1 MTLSPFRYE
10 QNGHQPPGE
19 AVCHQWRCN
28 DPQRAWGEGRI
39 CSAHISDFKK
49 SIYNRVPWTSPRFIG
64 AAPSSQNDCDGI
76 PHARAGSWRWYKL
89 RPCVCRSS
97 AGAGRRAAQ
106 DGSVCFRGKPMV
118 SLIITFSCWRNL
130 KYYTPL
136 QNIDYF
142 QTNQSLHLLSVF
154 FPLFPQQVIEG
165 YEMACKKALDILPDC
180 VCSSANN
187 LHDIKEATSLIRTA
201 VISKQY
207 GNEDFLAN
215 LIAQACG
222 ESAIWTD
229 RTKLELSKMIYSIVL
244 SVLYFSDFLY
254 WFMLQCPSSQSRA
267 TSTLITS
274 EFARFWWAI
283 LSTEYSVCVC
293 VCVVVVVGF

>member
-19 AVCHQWRCN
+19 AVCHQWRRN
-28 DPQRAWGEGRI
+28 DPQRAWGEDRV
-39 CSAHISDFKK
+39 CSTHISDFKK
-49 SIYNRVPWTSPRFIG
+49 RIYNRVPWTSSRFIG

-89 RPCVCRSS
+89 RPGVCRSS
-97 AGAGRRAAQ
+97 AGAGRGAAQ
-106 DGSVCFRGKPMV
+106 DGSVCVRGKPMV
-118 SLIITFSCWRNL
+118 SLIIIFSCWSNL
-130 KYYTPL
+130 KYYNPI

-142 QTNQSLHLLSVF
+142 QTNQSLHLLSVL

-222 ESAIWTD
+222 ESAIWTWQSQTRAVKD
-229 RTKLELSKMIYSIVL
+229 DLLDCTIYFIFLWLSLLVYATVSIFPESGNFNVD
-244 SVLYFSDFLY
+244 SVRV
-254 WFMLQCPSSQSRA
+254 CK
-267 TSTLITS
+267 
-274 EFARFWWAI
+274 I
-283 LSTEYSVCVC
+283 LVSNIIHWIFFVC
-293 VCVVVVVGF
+293 VCVVVGF